1 MSIRWTRKR
10 CCLFLLHRY
19 GDKVPKSVVARIFS
33 VIWIILGLISM
44 SMIMAHITST
54 LTALSLEQELSLKD
68 LKVCCMLHACYMHVL
83 FVCFISERIRKIL
96 TDVFYNKLLGRVHV
110 FFRKEGLAI
119 VLILCQFP
127 RKKGEQIP
135 LGVLRPTRWACNNF
149 ELLYPRCFCNLFVQI
164 WS

>member
-10 CCLFLLHRY
+10 CYLFLLHRY

-54 LTALSLEQELSLKD
+54 LTALSLEQELSLKG
-68 LKVCCMLHACYMHVL
+68 LKVCCMLHA
-83 FVCFISERIRKIL
+83 CFISERIRKIL

-110 FFRKEGLAI
+110 FFRKEGLAT

-135 LGVLRPTRWACNNF
+135 L
-149 ELLYPRCFCNLFVQI
+149 RCPETHTMSV
-164 WS
+164 

>member
-1 MSIRWTRKR
+1 
-10 CCLFLLHRY
+10 
-19 GDKVPKSVVARIFS
+19 
-33 VIWIILGLISM
+33 M

-110 FFRKEGLAI
+110 FFRKEGLAT

-135 LGVLRPTRWACNNF
+135 L
-149 ELLYPRCFCNLFVQI
+149 RCPETHKMSV
-164 WS
+164 

>member
-10 CCLFLLHRY
+10 CYLFLLPRY

-33 VIWIILGLISM
+33 VIWIISGLISM

-135 LGVLRPTRWACNNF
+135 L
-149 ELLYPRCFCNLFVQI
+149 RCPETHTMSV
-164 WS
+164 